1 MLRVFVA
8 RSDQKVQEEEEDP
21 EALLHHEPGQH
32 LVRSLTGPQV
42 GLALSIIP
50 SFPDPNRPLGIFEA
64 LNQVSI
70 MIMQ

>member
-42 GLALSIIP
+42 GLALSIIFQIETDPLEYSKHLTKFP
-50 SFPDPNRPLGIFEA
+50 S
-64 LNQVSI
+64 
-70 MIMQ
+70 